1 MLVEKIMGTIRLKRN
16 EQQKQLL
23 SALICDIMQEILA
36 NVNV

>member
-16 EQQKQLL
+16 ERQKQPL
-23 SALICDIMQEILA
+23 SALVCDIMQEILA